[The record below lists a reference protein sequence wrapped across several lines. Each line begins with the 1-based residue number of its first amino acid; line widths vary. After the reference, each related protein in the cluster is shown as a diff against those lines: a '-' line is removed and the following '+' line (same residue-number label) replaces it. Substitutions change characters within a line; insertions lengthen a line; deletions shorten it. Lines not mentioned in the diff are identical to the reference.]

1 MEADLDVS
9 LAAFLGEPRALVLGG
24 GRTHPFEQGC
34 DELAAIVAGTGV
46 EVEVIDDP
54 GELGRLDHELL
65 VVDAMWWSMVD
76 RPDDPHCGEW
86 ARRIDDLARRA
97 IEDHVRLG
105 RGILA
110 VHTAVVCFDDWPVWG
125 ELLGGTWSW
134 GRSWHPPF
142 AGVPVHVSVATD
154 RHEIVRGLGDFDIV
168 DEVYCDLGFV
178 VDVEPLAWAAVDG
191 VEHPL
196 VWARELDSG
205 SRVVVDLLGHDH
217 RSMTHLAH
225 HELLRRS
232 VAWLLDRDIVQ
243 DGEAAA

>member
-1 MEADLDVS
+1 M
-9 LAAFLGEPRALVLGG
+9 
-24 GRTHPFEQGC
+24 
-34 DELAAIVAGTGV
+34 
-46 EVEVIDDP
+46 
-54 GELGRLDHELL
+54 
-65 VVDAMWWSMVD
+65 
-76 RPDDPHCGEW
+76 
-86 ARRIDDLARRA
+86 
-97 IEDHVRLG
+97 
-105 RGILA
+105 
-110 VHTAVVCFDDWPVWG
+110 
-125 ELLGGTWSW
+125 
-134 GRSWHPPF
+134 
-142 AGVPVHVSVATD
+142 HVSVATD